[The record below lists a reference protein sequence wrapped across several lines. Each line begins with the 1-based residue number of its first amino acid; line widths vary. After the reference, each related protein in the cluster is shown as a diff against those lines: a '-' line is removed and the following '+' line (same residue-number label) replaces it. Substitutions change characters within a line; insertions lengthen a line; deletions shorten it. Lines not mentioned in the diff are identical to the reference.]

1 MRRLI
6 LTHFCLAL
14 VLPVM
19 AIAQTETPP
28 EPTKEPEPEAN
39 TEVPAKTEE
48 VAEDEKAPDVIHQ
61 QQEVPWAPR
70 QAGHDGFTWVQLVSG
85 EWMKG
90 EIKDLRDGKM
100 TFDSD
105 ELDEFDYDWVDV
117 LAVISSAPHTITTWE
132 REVHTG
138 FIVARRGN
146 IRVLGSEGELIA
158 SVHPD
163 DVSSMI
169 QGRPREMNYWS
180 GLLSVG
186 STIRVGNSDQ
196 QDASSL
202 IKLNRRALSTRWD
215 NTANVNYV
223 QTNGEK
229 TQETQRYTSK
239 LDLFVS
245 RNLFVTLADYEY
257 FRDPFKNI
265 AQRHTPGAGFGYDQ
279 TFGPADW
286 DVTAGLAWQ
295 SIHYVSVT
303 VDKSITDQAWV
314 ARLGASLEWDITSDI
329 EFDLDYSIN
338 APFDTVDAYSSNMLA
353 TLSVDIWWNIEFDF
367 TLEWNRENRPKE
379 AEDGT
384 TPEQDDFRLTTGIG
398 WDF

>member
-1 MRRLI
+1 MHRLI
-6 LTHFCLAL
+6 LTIFCLAL
-14 VLPVM
+14 VFPVM

-28 EPTKEPEPEAN
+28 EPTKEPEPEAS
-39 TEVPAKTEE
+39 TEAPAKTEE
-48 VAEDEKAPDVIHQ
+48 IAEDEKAPDVVIQ

-100 TFDSD
+100 TFESD

-169 QGRPREMNYWS
+169 QGRPREKNYWS
-180 GLLSVG
+180 GLLNVG

-202 IKLNRRALSTRWD
+202 IKLNRRALPKPDDAFDALTETYVGPR
-215 NTANVNYV
+215 TA
-223 QTNGEK
+223 
-229 TQETQRYTSK
+229 
-239 LDLFVS
+239 VS
-245 RNLFVTLADYEY
+245 L
-257 FRDPFKNI
+257 
-265 AQRHTPGAGFGYDQ
+265 PGAFG
-279 TFGPADW
+279 
-286 DVTAGLAWQ
+286 V
-295 SIHYVSVT
+295 
-303 VDKSITDQAWV
+303 
-314 ARLGASLEWDITSDI
+314 
-329 EFDLDYSIN
+329 
-338 APFDTVDAYSSNMLA
+338 
-353 TLSVDIWWNIEFDF
+353 
-367 TLEWNRENRPKE
+367 
-379 AEDGT
+379 
-384 TPEQDDFRLTTGIG
+384 
-398 WDF
+398 